1 MNLNV
6 FFKEN
11 NIKVENVKYLAS
23 DRFKNENGQNI
34 EWELLVLTNRDMD
47 NIKNKHIKKEIDK
60 KGIARMNFDNQ
71 GFTRE
76 LMIKC
81 IVYPNLHDKALQDSY
96 GVMDPY
102 ELLQEIL
109 TVGEFTALES
119 KIAELHNYSVEEEKK
134 VDEIKNF

>member
-23 DRFKNENGQNI
+23 DRFKNESGENI
-34 EWELLVLTNRDMD
+34 EWELLVLSNRDME
-47 NIKNKHIKKEIDK
+47 NLKNKYLKKQIDR
-60 KGIARMNFDNQ
+60 KGATRMNFDNQ

-76 LMIKC
+76 LMTKC
-81 IVYPNLHDKALQDSY
+81 IVYPNLNNKELQDSY
-96 GVMDPY
+96 GVMDAY
-102 ELLQEIL
+102 DLLQEIL

-119 KIAELHNYSVEEEKK
+119 KIADLHNYAEKEEKM
-134 VDEIKNF
+134 VDDIKNV